1 MRTATAEDVD
11 TELETLRRQ
20 ISQLTGQI
28 AQRDAR
34 IAELAAEV
42 DSAFRCSSIPKWIYD
57 RQSLR
62 VLDVNDAAL
71 ALYGFQRHE
80 FVGLSIADLYA
91 PEERAMVARRL
102 AGLDQ
107 ADAISGCWRHARRDG
122 THIVVTVNSRDLHY
136 GAAGRRLVILTDL
149 TDRVRALAQLK
160 ESKEWLQR
168 AVEYAE
174 VGVWDLDLAKGWTRW
189 SANVASILGFEAARE
204 GISAREYERMVHP
217 EDRESFVLQRDERLR
232 SGSSAPVEYR
242 LVGADGA
249 VRWIFE
255 RSSHVRDE
263 NGEPV
268 RCMGILQDITERKST
283 ELALRDSEERFRTLT
298 KLSSDWYWEQDAD
311 FRYTMIIVNCAGVN
325 SDSPSRAI
333 GKRRWE
339 LGWECLSEGGWE
351 RHRDALEA
359 RRTFRGL
366 ELRYTWPNGQV
377 SIFSTSGVPMFDRSG
392 RFLGYRGVGRDISAA
407 KAAEEALRQSEA
419 CFRLLAEGSR
429 SVVWISDP
437 AMTAFRY
444 LSPSLNKVDGMS
456 VEALMR
462 APSLWWNMVH
472 PDDAQGARDALAKQ
486 CRGEP
491 VDIEVRFVQRSGDV
505 RWLAV
510 RSHATTDN
518 QGESI
523 VCGVAEDITFRKREH
538 LRKVEEAVRQRDT
551 LVREVH
557 HRIKNNLQGVAGLLR
572 THAQRAPGT
581 QTVLETA
588 IAQVQTIATVHGLQ
602 GARVRRADFIDT
614 VTAITRMLEGLSKLQ
629 VPLSVER
636 LDAAAWALADAE
648 SVSSALIINE
658 LILNA
663 IKHTVCPLSVRV
675 RVGHLEDGA
684 YVAVNNPGRL
694 PKGFDLSARR
704 GLGTGLGLVCALLP
718 GEGLNL
724 DISQTPDGVE
734 SRLTLR
740 QPIIQP
746 TTTNELEII
755 A

>member
-1 MRTATAEDVD
+1 MRTGTADDVD
-11 TELETLRRQ
+11 TELAALRQ
-20 ISQLTGQI
+20 QLSQLSGQI

-34 IAELAAEV
+34 IAELEAEV
-42 DSAFRCSSIPKWIYD
+42 DTAFRCSSIPKWLYD

-71 ALYGFQRHE
+71 ALYGFRRDE
-80 FVGLSIADLYA
+80 FVGLHITDLYA
-91 PEERAMVARRL
+91 ADERGMVARRL
-102 AGLDQ
+102 ARLDQ
-107 ADAISGCWRHARRDG
+107 ADAISGCWRHARRDE
-122 THIVVTVNSRDLHY
+122 THVVVALNSRDLNY
-136 GAAGRRLVILTDL
+136 GAPGRRLVILTDL

-174 VGVWDLDLAKGWTRW
+174 VGVWDLDRVKGWTRW
-189 SANVASILGFEAARE
+189 SSNVAAILGFDQIRD
-204 GISAREYERMVHP
+204 GISVREYESMVHP
-217 EDRESFVLQRDERLR
+217 EDLEPFRLQREERLR

-249 VRWIFE
+249 VRWIHE
-255 RSSHVRDE
+255 RASHVRDD
-263 NGEPV
+263 NGEPT
-268 RCMGILQDITERKST
+268 RCLGILQDITERKSM

-311 FRYTMIIVNCAGVN
+311 LRYTMIIVNCAGMN
-325 SDSPSRAI
+325 SDSASQAI

-339 LGWECLSEGGWE
+339 TGAQCLSEGGWE
-351 RHRDALEA
+351 RHRNALAA
-359 RRTFRGL
+359 RKTFRGL
-366 ELRYTWPNGQV
+366 QMRFTWANGQV
-377 SIFSTSGVPMFDRSG
+377 SIFSTSGVPMFDRHG
-392 RFLGYRGVGRDISAA
+392 RFLGYRGVGRDITASTAA
-407 KAAEEALRQSEA
+407 AEALRQSEA
-419 CFRLLAEGSR
+419 CFRLLAEGTR

-456 VEALMR
+456 VEALVR
-462 APSLWWNMVH
+462 SPSLWWKLVH
-472 PDDAQGARDALAKQ
+472 PDDVQIARDGLERQ

-491 VDIEVRFVQRSGDV
+491 VEIELRFVQRSGEV
-505 RWLAV
+505 RWLSV
-510 RSHATTDN
+510 RSQATTDN
-518 QGESI
+518 NGELM
-523 VCGVAEDITFRKREH
+523 VCGLAEDITFRKREH

-581 QTVLETA
+581 QSVLETA
-588 IAQVQTIATVHGLQ
+588 ISQVQTIATVHGLQ
-602 GARVRRADFIDT
+602 GARVRRADLIDT
-614 VTAITRMLEGLSKLQ
+614 VTAITRMLESLSKLQ

-636 LDAAAWALADAE
+636 LNPAAWALAEAE

-675 RVGHLEDGA
+675 RVGHLENGA
-684 YVAVNNPGRL
+684 YVSVNNPGRL
-694 PKGFDLSARR
+694 PQGFDLSARR

-718 GEGLNL
+718 GEGLSL
-724 DISQTPDGVE
+724 DISQTADGVE

-740 QPIIQP
+740 QPIIQL
-746 TTTNELEII
+746 TTTNELEIT

>member
-1 MRTATAEDVD
+1 MSEDVD
-11 TELETLRRQ
+11 AELATLRQ
-20 ISQLTGQI
+20 QVSQLTRQI

-34 IAELAAEV
+34 IAELAAEI
-42 DSAFRCSSIPKWIYD
+42 DSAFRCSSSAKWIYD

-62 VLDVNDAAL
+62 ILDVNDAAL

-80 FVGLSIADLYA
+80 FLKLGISDLYA

-107 ADAISGCWRHARRDG
+107 ADAVAGCWRHARRDG
-122 THIVVTVNSRDLHY
+122 AHIVVTMHSRDLDY
-136 GAAGRRLVILTDL
+136 GAPGRRLVILTDL

-160 ESKEWLQR
+160 ESKEWLQH

-174 VGVWDLDLAKGWTRW
+174 VGIWDLDAMQGWTRW
-189 SANVASILGFEAARE
+189 SSNVASILGFEHARDRI
-204 GISAREYERMVHP
+204 GTHEYENMVHP
-217 EDRESFVLQRDERLR
+217 EDRESFRLQREERRR
-232 SGSSAPVEYR
+232 SGSSAAVEYR
-242 LVGADGA
+242 LLGADGA

-255 RSSHVRDE
+255 RASHVRAD
-263 NGEPV
+263 NGESA
-268 RCMGILQDITERKST
+268 RCLGILQDITERKSM

-298 KLSSDWYWEQDAD
+298 KLSSDWYWEQDGEL
-311 FRYTMIIVNCAGVN
+311 RYTMIIVNCVGVN

-339 LGWECLSEGGWE
+339 LGAECLSEGGWE
-351 RHRDALEA
+351 RHREALQA
-359 RRTFRGL
+359 RRSFRGL
-366 ELRYTWPNGQV
+366 QLRYTWANGQV
-377 SIFSTSGVPMFDRSG
+377 SIFSTSGAPIFDRNG
-392 RFLGYRGVGRDISAA
+392 HFRGYRGVGRDITAS

-419 CFRLLAEGSR
+419 CFRLLAEGTR

-444 LSPSLNKVDGMS
+444 LSPSLNKVDGIN
-456 VEALMR
+456 VEALMT
-462 APSLWWNMVH
+462 APSMWLAMVH
-472 PDDAQGARDALAKQ
+472 KDDVDIARDGLARQ

-491 VDIEVRFVQRSGDV
+491 VDVELRFVQRNGEV
-505 RWLAV
+505 RWVSV
-510 RSHATTDN
+510 RSQAMTDSK
-518 QGESI
+518 GEWI
-523 VCGVAEDITFRKREH
+523 VCGIAEDITFRKREH

-572 THAQRAPGT
+572 THVQRAPDT
-581 QTVLETA
+581 QSVLETA

-602 GARVRRADFIDT
+602 GARVRRADLIDT
-614 VTAITRMLEGLSKLQ
+614 VTAITRMLESLSKLR

-636 LDAAAWALADAE
+636 LHSAAWALAEAE

-658 LILNA
+658 LIFNA
-663 IKHTVCPLSVRV
+663 IKHTMCPLSVRV
-675 RVGHLEDGA
+675 RVGHLENGA
-684 YVAVNNPGRL
+684 YVAVSNRGHL
-694 PKGFDLSARR
+694 PHGFDLSGRR

-718 GEGLNL
+718 GEGLSL
-724 DISQTPDGVE
+724 DILQTPDGVE